1 MKRREWLS
9 STGTAAFALLGE
21 LLRLRRAGAVD
32 PPGSVASSA
41 PGFGDAK
48 SVIVVFANGGQ
59 SQLESWDPKPDA
71 PAEVRGA
78 FGAIPTAV
86 PGTII
91 SDRLPLLAK
100 LADRYSIVRTMSH
113 EDLDHGSAF
122 YLAMTGQYHQRLSS
136 NPPARPTDHPFFGS
150 VLKRVRPTQK
160 FVHTSVMVN
169 GPAQVPFEIGPG
181 QFGGLLGKDYDP
193 MIVGDVTH

>member
-1 MKRREWLS
+1 MNRRDWLN
-9 STGTAAFALLGE
+9 STSVSAFALLGE
-21 LLRLRRAGAVD
+21 LLRMRRTDAANPARSVS
-32 PPGSVASSA
+32 GSRS
-41 PGFGDAK
+41 GFGRAR

-71 PAEVRGA
+71 PVEVRGA
-78 FGAIPTAV
+78 FGAIPTSV

-91 SDRLPLLAK
+91 SDRLPQLAK

-122 YLAMTGQYHQRLSS
+122 YLAMTGTYHQRLSS
-136 NPPARPTDHPFFGS
+136 NPLPMPTDHPFFGS

-181 QFGGLLGKDYDP
+181 QFG
-193 MIVGDVTH
+193 